1 MAGMWCVC
9 MCAAELCGGTLE
21 LCVAMCTV
29 CEGRGHSGVGVCL
42 AWGNW
47 WGLSWSSLG
56 QGQGNWAS
64 QEELLT
70 ISNVLIFSALA
81 RQKEASGPQGTVRKG
96 VPIARH
102 HLGLSRQSCC
112 QGLV

>member
-1 MAGMWCVC
+1 MSC
-9 MCAAELCGGTLE
+9 MGKL
-21 LCVAMCTV
+21 
-29 CEGRGHSGVGVCL
+29 
-42 AWGNW
+42 W
-47 WGLSWSSLG
+47 WGLSWSSLV

-70 ISNVLIFSALA
+70 ISNVLIFFALA
-81 RQKEASGPQGTVRKG
+81 GQKEASGPQGTVGKG